1 MILLSLIPINKET
14 FVYSLYKKTPKYY
27 PSLHIEYV
35 TYNKRFWKIIKPWF
49 SDKSKTSEWILLTE
63 NDGGRWENCTYI
75 KQGFFNIVTSVDIPK
90 FKN

>member
-49 SDKSKTSEWILLTE
+49 SDKSKTSE
-63 NDGGRWENCTYI
+63 
-75 KQGFFNIVTSVDIPK
+75 
-90 FKN
+90 